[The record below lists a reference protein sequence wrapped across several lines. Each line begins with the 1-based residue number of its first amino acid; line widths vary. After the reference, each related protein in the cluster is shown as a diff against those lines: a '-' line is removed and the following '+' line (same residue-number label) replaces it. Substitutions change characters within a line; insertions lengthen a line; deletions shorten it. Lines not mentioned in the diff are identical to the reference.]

1 MINWKFL
8 YRLIESRLEARQ
20 QSARSLA
27 KELGISVSTITRLK
41 QGKAIQAETFCIV
54 LDWLKMTHRIVTVE
68 EGGKG

>member
-27 KELGISVSTITRLK
+27 KELGISVSTNKRLS
-41 QGKAIQAETFCIV
+41 QGKAIHAETFCIV
-54 LDWLKMTHRIVTVE
+54 LDWLEMTHRIVTVE
-68 EGGKG
+68 EGGEG